1 MTMQWL
7 VLTILI
13 IGTGIFLDNQHD
25 AQRVSDY
32 ATLDSLGRNFLV
44 YRSAAAGF
52 AQSNPGFSG
61 IPNDSAL
68 NLPQW
73 FVRPVGVSSYIAAG
87 TAYTYFNGS
96 APAGMPST
104 LIDLTQSTVVGVKRS
119 GQLMSPVSGAT
130 GISIPPAVPEGAI
143 VAVN

>member
-1 MTMQWL
+1 MTIYW
-7 VLTILI
+7 V
-13 IGTGIFLDNQHD
+13 IFLGLCIVTGTVLDIQ
-25 AQRVSDY
+25 AQAKRDSDF
-32 ATLDSLGRNFLV
+32 ATMDSLSRNLLV

-61 IPNDSAL
+61 VPDDFSL
-68 NLPQW
+68 NLPAW
-73 FVRPVGVSSYIAAG
+73 FVKPVGVSSYIAAG
-87 TAYTYFNGS
+87 TTYTYFNGV

-104 LIDLTQSTVVGVKRS
+104 LVNLTQSTVVGVKRS

>member
-1 MTMQWL
+1 MTLQWA
-7 VLTILI
+7 VLMILI
-13 IGTGIFLDNQHD
+13 IATGISIEAQH
-25 AQRVSDY
+25 QSQNVSDY
-32 ATLDSLGRNFLV
+32 ATLDSIGRNFLI

-61 IPNDSAL
+61 TPNDSAL

-87 TAYTYFNGS
+87 TTYTYFTGV
-96 APAGMPST
+96 APAGMPSK
-104 LIDLTQSTVVGVKRS
+104 LVDLTQSTVVGVKRS
-119 GQLMSPVSGAT
+119 GVLISPVSGAT
-130 GISIPPAVPEGAI
+130 GITIPPAVPEGAI

>member
-13 IGTGIFLDNQHD
+13 IGTGISLDNQHE

-32 ATLDSLGRNFLV
+32 ASLDSLSRNFLI
-44 YRSAAAGF
+44 YRSATAAF

-61 IPNDSAL
+61 VPGDSLL
-68 NLPQW
+68 NLPAW
-73 FVRPVGVSSYIAAG
+73 FNKPLGVGSYILTG
-87 TAYTYFNGS
+87 RSYTYFNGV
-96 APAGMPST
+96 APSGMPSS
-104 LIDLTQSTVVGVKRS
+104 LVDLTQSTTVGVNRA
-119 GQLMSPVSGAT
+119 GILVSPKAGAT
-130 GISIPPAVPEGAI
+130 GISIPSAVPEGAI

>member
-1 MTMQWL
+1 MTMYWA
-7 VLTILI
+7 VLMVLI
-13 IGTGIFLDNQHD
+13 IATGMSIDSQHQ
-25 AQRVSDY
+25 AQYASDY
-32 ATLDSLGRNFLV
+32 ATLDSLSRNFLI

-87 TAYTYFNGS
+87 TTYTYFTGV
-96 APAGMPST
+96 APPGMPST
-104 LIDLTQSTVVGVKRS
+104 LVDLTQSTVVGVKRS
-119 GQLMSPVSGAT
+119 GQLMSPVNGAT